1 VTVKKTL
8 VSLVSL
14 ALTIPLLTAC
24 GSGETAESTAT
35 GVPTQ
40 STVTSTRSVES
51 STEEETTTEEETVE
65 EETVEEP
72 TEEVVEE
79 PAPEAAPVDPI
90 LEDLYQEPDPVQGGH
105 EPTEAQRAEIEQLVH
120 GVYQVET
127 FHQWLRYVPDNTC
140 HELLAAQG
148 GAQAMDLNGIPD
160 QRLAD
165 MPMYANAN
173 PHIASITDIQVDGDR
188 ASAVVT
194 AVSAG
199 QSETRT
205 QRYLHEDGRWKFC
218 S

>member
-1 VTVKKTL
+1 MTVKKTL

-51 STEEETTTEEETVE
+51 STEEETTTETTE

-79 PAPEAAPVDPI
+79 PAPEAARGSDPGGPLPGARPVEAGCP
-90 LEDLYQEPDPVQGGH
+90 GG
-105 EPTEAQRAEIEQLVH
+105 PARRIEQLVP
-120 GVYQVET
+120 GVYRVET
-127 FHQWLRYVPDNTC
+127 FHQWLRYFPTAPRCSPPRVARRLWTSR
-140 HELLAAQG
+140 H
-148 GAQAMDLNGIPD
+148 PD

-165 MPMYANAN
+165 MPMYAN
-173 PHIASITDIQVDGDR
+173 
-188 ASAVVT
+188 
-194 AVSAG
+194 
-199 QSETRT
+199 RT
-205 QRYLHEDGRWKFC
+205 SPRSPTSGRR
-218 S
+218 

>member
-1 VTVKKTL
+1 MTVKKT
-8 VSLVSL
+8 LVSL

-65 EETVEEP
+65 EPTEEVV
-72 TEEVVEE
+72 EEVVEE

-127 FHQWLRYVPDNTC
+127 FHQWLRYFPDNTC